1 MARTK
6 ASVRCLGEEL
16 WWAVEQT
23 PSEAQARVEDALKH
37 EEEFVEFTI
46 ADPDD
51 EPSNWDGRIVRLRT
65 QYVAIIAPP
74 LKPFEEGHLPPPF
87 EME

>member
-6 ASVRCLGEEL
+6 ASVRCIGEEL

-23 PSEAQARVEDALKH
+23 PSEVQARVEDALQNN
-37 EEEFVEFTI
+37 EEFVEFTM

-51 EPSNWDGRIVRLRT
+51 EKSNWDGRCIRLRT
-65 QYVAIIAPP
+65 QYISVIAPALQP
-74 LKPFEEGHLPPPF
+74 WMGAMELPQ
-87 EME
+87 